1 MRVAAAVLFV
11 ASMMMASVE
20 ILDAC
25 GDKFLGA
32 GRGPRFSKVYA
43 AIYPGRLVMYAP
55 AKGELASMQGLDKAL
70 RQAGHQVAVVKD
82 LDSLTRTLQDR
93 PFDIV
98 LADNQHL
105 TEARGVAGEI
115 SVKPSVLPV
124 SKSAVNF
131 LKTLDDTMK
140 QRLAPRPFSG
150 GK

>member
-1 MRVAAAVLFV
+1 MKAGFAALLVAMLVLTNTDV
-11 ASMMMASVE
+11 
-20 ILDAC
+20 LDAC

-32 GRGPRFSKVYA
+32 GRGPRFAKVYA

-70 RQAGHQVAVVKD
+70 RKAGHQVVVVKD
-82 LDSLTRTLQDR
+82 LPTLTRTLQDR

-105 TEARGVAGEI
+105 TEAGGAAGEI
-115 SVKPSVLPV
+115 AVKPTVLPV
-124 SKSAVNF
+124 SKSAINF

-140 QRLAPRPFSG
+140 MRLAPRPFSG